1 MKVKYKYTKT
11 PLDYQITEYDCGST
25 TLLNALRYL
34 FERQEIPTDVIQRI
48 MQYTL
53 DNEGEGTSIYAF
65 QYLSNW
71 LNENVKSITT
81 KIIKGKSVDTNN
93 KELNEC
99 LNNNGVAILR
109 VWQEHEHYV
118 LLTKLDENYAYIFDP
133 YYLDITYYDNDD
145 VCKIIKD
152 RPFEYNRLVKK
163 SRLDE
168 DTKEDF
174 CIVQGKNREVLL
186 INRKSSERTR

>member
-34 FERQEIPTDVIQRI
+34 FERQEIPSDVVQRI

-53 DNEGEGTSIYAF
+53 DNEGGGTSIYAF
-65 QYLSNW
+65 QYLSSW
-71 LNENVKSITT
+71 LNENVESITT

-93 KELNEC
+93 KELLEC
-99 LNNNGVAILR
+99 LSNNGVAILR

-118 LLTKLDENYAYIFDP
+118 LLTKLDETYAYIFDP
-133 YYLDITYYDNDD
+133 YYLDITYYDNEEA
-145 VCKIIKD
+145 CKIIKD

-168 DTKEDF
+168 DSRKDF

-186 INRKSSERTR
+186 INRKN